1 MQGGSKVG
9 PRPKVIRLSSQ
20 VPGSVPPQAPLNHLV
35 GSRQTGLASSIHSP
49 SEPRIGEGD
58 CFQKRPPPPPQSL
71 TLDTLSSPYFESQP
85 LAEAFLSEQPLALG
99 DAEGVTSGMH
109 ISCSLH

>member
-1 MQGGSKVG
+1 MG

-20 VPGSVPPQAPLNHLV
+20 VPGSVPPPAPLSHLV

-58 CFQKRPPPPPQSL
+58 CFQKRPHV
-71 TLDTLSSPYFESQP
+71 TLDTLPSPYFESQP

-99 DAEGVTSGMH
+99 DAEGVTLGMH
-109 ISCSLH
+109 FSCSLH